1 MYHIR
6 EKCFED
12 MTNDEL
18 LNYVSEHNGSVQKGH
33 GINSDG
39 HEFRCDSCGVALIL
53 KENTNEQ

>member
-1 MYHIR
+1 
-6 EKCFED
+6 